1 MGSGEQLECAQTQ
14 KEQVK
19 ALTKDVEIATK
30 RVEHYRHGAAV
41 EEVERGKFEV
51 KKRGGLA
58 ERH

>member
-1 MGSGEQLECAQTQ
+1 M
-14 KEQVK
+14 K